1 METKK
6 KNYYPIIK
14 SSDAASSMYA
24 NLRTNLPVQCMAFPD
39 FPFQSLE
46 TSFPGHRE
54 VLNYLINYAEHHEL
68 ENILFNSPV
77 TSVTRQNKEWSI
89 STPDQAWSLSLLKNP
104 NCQKFD
110 SFLEKQT

>member
-1 METKK
+1 
-6 KNYYPIIK
+6 
-14 SSDAASSMYA
+14 MYA

-39 FPFQSLE
+39 FPFQPLE

-54 VLNYLINYAEHHEL
+54 VLTYLINYAENHQL

-89 STPDQAWSLSLLKNP
+89 STPDQAWSLSTSLSFTVFFLS
-104 NCQKFD
+104 NCQIFYFSLQK
-110 SFLEKQT
+110 S

>member
-1 METKK
+1 
-6 KNYYPIIK
+6 
-14 SSDAASSMYA
+14 MYA

-39 FPFQSLE
+39 FPFQPLE

-54 VLNYLINYAEHHEL
+54 VLTYLINYAEHHQL

-89 STPDQAWSLSLLKNP
+89 STPDQAWSLSTSLSFTVFFFFQTARFLL
-104 NCQKFD
+104 
-110 SFLEKQT
+110 FLTKDLGYFINSYSTD